1 MVVRLVWEEPGL
13 GFDSTRYGSTEA
25 VMEATTVAICQLRG
39 SHPYRLVNVAPPLA
53 SLPPSYRDAGAAAG
67 PGPLHSG
74 PLLLDPVTGRVIAAL
89 REPPPLMQQLSCQQP
104 REDYPASSEPPTA
117 AAADTATAPAA
128 TASPRSP
135 FSAPNSPTTA
145 PPPDIRRHGGS
156 GGGSNGCTS
165 GKGSLRRR
173 GSGRIRWMSER

>member
-25 VMEATTVAICQLRG
+25 VMEATIVAICQLRG

-117 AAADTATAPAA
+117 AAADTVVEP
-128 TASPRSP
+128 
-135 FSAPNSPTTA
+135 
-145 PPPDIRRHGGS
+145 IRRVEGVEGPVGAAAS
-156 GGGSNGCTS
+156 CGRVGDVFEAGGGRFESVEEVVNAGC
-165 GKGSLRRR
+165 
-173 GSGRIRWMSER
+173 

>member
-53 SLPPSYRDAGAAAG
+53 SLPPSYRAAGAGA
-67 PGPLHSG
+67 PHSG
-74 PLLLDPVTGRVIAAL
+74 PLLLDPATGRVIAAL

-135 FSAPNSPTTA
+135 CSAPNSPAVA

>member
-1 MVVRLVWEEPGL
+1 
-13 GFDSTRYGSTEA
+13 
-25 VMEATTVAICQLRG
+25 MEATTVAICQLRG

-74 PLLLDPVTGRVIAAL
+74 PLLLDPVTGRVIVAL

-104 REDYPASSEPPTA
+104 REDYLASSEPPAA
-117 AAADTATAPAA
+117 AAADTATA
-128 TASPRSP
+128 SPRPPS
-135 FSAPNSPTTA
+135 SAPNSPTAA
-145 PPPDIRRHGGS
+145 PPAGIRRHGGS

-173 GSGRIRWMSER
+173 GSGRIRWMGER